1 MYHVREA
8 GLDTWDTRQ
17 IPPLPFLEEVMVW
30 LPLTPKSSCW
40 PEASFSH
47 LEIQPT
53 TQSSC
58 PGLNLL
64 SEGQPILTAED
75 TP

>member
-1 MYHVREA
+1 
-8 GLDTWDTRQ
+8 
-17 IPPLPFLEEVMVW
+17 MVW
-30 LPLTPKSSCW
+30 LPLAPKSSCW

-47 LEIQPT
+47 LGIQPAT
-53 TQSSC
+53 RSSG
-58 PGLNLL
+58 PGLTLL